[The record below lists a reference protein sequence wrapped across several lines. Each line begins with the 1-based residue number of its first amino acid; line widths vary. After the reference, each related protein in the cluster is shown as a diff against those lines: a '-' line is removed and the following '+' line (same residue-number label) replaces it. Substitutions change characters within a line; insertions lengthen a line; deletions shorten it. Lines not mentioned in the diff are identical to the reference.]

1 MRSLRGR
8 LSLGIGL
15 VIALVLGA
23 FGVLIS
29 NEAERIA
36 RDGLDDRLRRTAD
49 LSQATAADA
58 FQKSLPRTDDRIDAL
73 RSATGSSLRLLIG
86 DTVVLSIGPQ
96 PLRVPPGGSGLQTVT
111 QAGERYRVLVRPLPD
126 TQLGDLARLEVTSSL
141 GELERRQAALDQR
154 LLRLGLVA
162 LLLAAAGTFLAATAL
177 LGPLRRL
184 RSATGQI
191 GTDADLD
198 VRVSETDGPAEVRGL
213 ATSFN
218 AMLARLGTVTE
229 TRERALAATR
239 RFALDA
245 GHELRTPLTTVQ
257 ATLSALH
264 RHPDVGAEQRTAM
277 LADALAEQRRLVILL
292 DGLQAYAR
300 GDAMSSDHVDVDL
313 ADVVADEVA
322 EAGRYQPAARIEV
335 VVPEAAVVVRGSE
348 GGLRMLV
355 ANLVANAA
363 HHGAGGVWVRL
374 TDDPRPVL
382 TVEDDGD
389 GVPVAERERVFAPF
403 ERLPSSADREGS
415 GLGLALVAQQIR
427 EHGADIEVADSP
439 HGGARFVVTFAG
451 TDPER

>member
-23 FGVLIS
+23 FGVLIAG
-29 NEAERIA
+29 EAERLA
-36 RDGLDDRLRRTAD
+36 RDGLDDRLRRTAT
-49 LSQATAADA
+49 LSEPTAVDA
-58 FQKSLPRTDDRIDAL
+58 VRNELPRSDDRIDAL
-73 RSATGSSLRLLIG
+73 RNASGTSLRLLIG
-86 DTVVLSIGPQ
+86 SSVIFGP
-96 PLRVPPGGSGLQTVT
+96 PLAGEPPGEPGLSTVT
-111 QAGERYRVLVRPLPD
+111 EAGERLRVLVRPLPD
-126 TQLGDLARLEVTSSL
+126 GLARLQISAPL
-141 GELERRQAALDQR
+141 AELERRQAALESR
-154 LLRLGLVA
+154 LLRLGLLA
-162 LLLAAAGTFLAATAL
+162 LVLAGLGTFAAATGV

-184 RSATGQI
+184 RAATGRI

-198 VRVSETDGPAEVRGL
+198 VRVSETDGPGEVRGL
-213 ATSFN
+213 AASFN
-218 AMLARLGTVTE
+218 AMLARLGTATE

-264 RHPDVGAEQRTAM
+264 RHPEVAAEQRTEM
-277 LADALAEQRRLVILL
+277 LADALAEQRRLVVLL

-300 GDAMSSDHVDVDL
+300 GDSMPSDHDDVDL
-313 ADVVADEVA
+313 AEVVAHEVA
-322 EAGRYQPAARIEV
+322 EAGRRHPGAVIEV

-363 HHGAGGVWVRL
+363 RHGGGRVWVRL
-374 TDDPRPVL
+374 TGGPAPVL
-382 TVEDDGD
+382 TVDDDGD
-389 GVPVAERERVFAPF
+389 GVPAADRERVFAPF
-403 ERLPSSADREGS
+403 ERLESAAEREGS

-427 EHGADIEVADSP
+427 EHGAAIALEDAP
-439 HGGARFVVTFAG
+439 RGGARFAVTFPAAQVQRPG
-451 TDPER
+451 RV